1 MLKTVAAGKFLLNV
15 IINFIRQGSESHG
28 KNIFGGGGQTENVS
42 NFFLYSVSSVGDLL
56 LPVFSP
62 VCVPK

>member
-1 MLKTVAAGKFLLNV
+1 MEKTF
-15 IINFIRQGSESHG
+15 
-28 KNIFGGGGQTENVS
+28 GGGQTENVS